1 MAVHIGKL
9 ISKKIKEIGMS
20 KSELSRRI
28 SVTPQSTH
36 YILAKNSIDTN
47 LLLKISRALDYD
59 FFQHY
64 LGLNPQ
70 GKGSETL
77 INVSSAELKNQI
89 AEIRKEI
96 NTLELHNSYLREIVN
111 LLGPGTNKQTPAP
124 KTTKTIPTPEV
135 PRDNGRH
142 QKNKKNAG

>member
-1 MAVHIGKL
+1 
-9 ISKKIKEIGMS
+9 MS

-28 SVTPQSTH
+28 NVTPQSTH

-111 LLGPGTNKQTPAP
+111 LLGANKPTAPAQKIT
-124 KTTKTIPTPEV
+124 KTTTTTET
-135 PRDNGRH
+135 NGR
-142 QKNKKNAG
+142 QPKNKKTIS

>member
-36 YILAKNSIDTN
+36 YILAKSSIDTDV
-47 LLLKISRALDYD
+47 LLKISRALDYD

-70 GKGSETL
+70 GKGHETL
-77 INVSSAELKNQI
+77 MNVSSSELKSQI

-96 NTLELHNSYLREIVN
+96 STMELHNSYLREIVN
-111 LLGPGTNKQTPAP
+111 LLGPNKQVAAHKQNKPIITDPDSYQDLN
-124 KTTKTIPTPEV
+124 
-135 PRDNGRH
+135 RR
-142 QKNKKNAG
+142 QKNKKIIG

>member
-1 MAVHIGKL
+1 MALHIGKL
-9 ISKKIKEIGMS
+9 IGKKIKEIGMS

-36 YILAKNSIDTN
+36 YILAKNSIDTD

-70 GKGSETL
+70 GRGNETL
-77 INVSSAELKNQI
+77 INISSTELKVQI

-96 NTLELHNSYLREIVN
+96 NTLELHNGYLREIVN
-111 LLGPGTNKQTPAP
+111 LLGPTRQNQKQNKPIIAD
-124 KTTKTIPTPEV
+124 PENY
-135 PRDNGRH
+135 RENGKFQR
-142 QKNKKNAG
+142 NKKTSS

>member
-28 SVTPQSTH
+28 NVTPQSTH

-70 GKGSETL
+70 GKGNETL

-111 LLGPGTNKQTPAP
+111 LLGVNKQAAPAP
-124 KTTKTIPTPEV
+124 KTTKTNNTSET
-135 PRDNGRH
+135 NGR
-142 QKNKKNAG
+142 QPKNKKTIG

>member
-9 ISKKIKEIGMS
+9 IGKKIKEIGMS

-28 SVTPQSTH
+28 SITPQSTH
-36 YILAKNSIDTN
+36 YILAKDSIDTD

-64 LGLNPQ
+64 LGLSPQ
-70 GKGSETL
+70 GKGNEAL
-77 INVSSAELKNQI
+77 INVSSTELKTQI

-96 NTLELHNSYLREIVN
+96 NTLEIHNGYLREIVN
-111 LLGPGTNKQTPAP
+111 LLGPNKLTQKQNKPILADP
-124 KTTKTIPTPEV
+124 DNY
-135 PRDNGRH
+135 RDSGRP
-142 QKNKKNAG
+142 QKIKKLSN

>member
-9 ISKKIKEIGMS
+9 IGKKIKEIGMS

-28 SVTPQSTH
+28 NVTPQNTH
-36 YILAKNSIDTN
+36 YILGKNSIDTD
-47 LLLKISRALDYD
+47 LLLRISRALDYD

-70 GKGSETL
+70 GKGSESL
-77 INVSSAELKNQI
+77 INVSSSELKTQI

-96 NTLELHNSYLREIVN
+96 NTLELHNRYLREIVD
-111 LLGPGTNKQTPAP
+111 LLGPRKPIAP
-124 KTTKTIPTPEV
+124 KNQKTTTS
-135 PRDNGRH
+135 R
-142 QKNKKNAG
+142 

>member
-28 SVTPQSTH
+28 NVTPQSTH

-111 LLGPGTNKQTPAP
+111 LLGANKQAAPP
-124 KTTKTIPTPEV
+124 KTTKTNNTSETA
-135 PRDNGRH
+135 GR
-142 QKNKKNAG
+142 QTKNKKTIG

>member
-28 SVTPQSTH
+28 NVTPQSTH
-36 YILAKNSIDTN
+36 YILAKSSIDTDV
-47 LLLKISRALDYD
+47 LLKISRALDYD

-70 GKGSETL
+70 GKGHETL
-77 INVSSAELKNQI
+77 INVSSTELKTQI

-96 NTLELHNSYLREIVN
+96 STLELHNGYLREIVN
-111 LLGPGTNKQTPAP
+111 LLGPNKQVTNKQNKPIITD
-124 KTTKTIPTPEV
+124 PESYQEV
-135 PRDNGRH
+135 NRR
-142 QKNKKNAG
+142 QKNKKLIG